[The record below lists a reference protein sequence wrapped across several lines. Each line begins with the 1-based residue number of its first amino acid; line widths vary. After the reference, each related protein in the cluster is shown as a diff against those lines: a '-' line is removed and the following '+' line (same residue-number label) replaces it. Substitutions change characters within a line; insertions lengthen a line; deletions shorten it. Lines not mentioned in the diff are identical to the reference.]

1 MPINRQQRRQYRKS
15 AKKWGELAEKLEAK
29 QQPDLAAIS
38 RKVASQDA
46 KLGTPSKGKRK
57 RRISD

>member
-1 MPINRQQRRQYRKS
+1 MRINKQQRRQYRKS
-15 AKKWGELAEKLEAK
+15 AKKWAELAEKLEAK

-57 RRISD
+57 